1 MDGTDGINGN
11 DGMDGTDGING
22 NDGSDGHNALAVT
35 STEPAG
41 ANCTNGGIKID
52 VGVDDNDDGALQ
64 ATAIGTV
71 CTVCTITD
79 VDSLV
84 DFSGL

>member
-64 ATAIGTV
+64 ATEIDQTIYV
-71 CTVCTITD
+71 CD
-79 VDSLV
+79 GADGADGSNG
-84 DFSGL
+84 SGL